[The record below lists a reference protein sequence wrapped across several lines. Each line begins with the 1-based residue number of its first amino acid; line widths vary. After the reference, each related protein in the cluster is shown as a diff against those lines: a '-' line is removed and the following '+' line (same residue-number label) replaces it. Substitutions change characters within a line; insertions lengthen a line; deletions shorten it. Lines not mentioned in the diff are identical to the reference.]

1 MTSHTHN
8 KWLWRAWLLV
18 CLFLAGGI
26 WGFTPALA
34 RIATEGGSH
43 PLGLTLWQG
52 IIGGSVLL
60 AITVIRGKRV
70 PLSPQHLRLYV
81 ICGVVGTA
89 LPTTLTFA
97 IAPRIPV
104 SVFSILQALTP
115 LLTYLIAVA
124 LRIDGISP
132 IRIAGITLGF
142 VAICLLV
149 GPASASVGSAST
161 VWLLLCLIVPLSYAS
176 ENNIL
181 ATIRPHGIDDLTLL
195 SGMLV
200 CAALA
205 TLPAVIVM
213 DAFAPLSVPFGRI
226 EWATLGMVVV
236 NVVSYV
242 SFIYLVR
249 ITGPVFASQAGY
261 LVVAVGVAVGMLVH
275 DERHSAWVWVA
286 AVLLFSAMALVK
298 ERVHRQLSTS

>member
-1 MTSHTHN
+1 MPFQSHN
-8 KWLWRAWLLV
+8 PWLWRAWLLL

-34 RIATEGGSH
+34 RVATEGGAH

-52 IIGGSVLL
+52 IIGGLVLL
-60 AITVIRGKRV
+60 VVTALRRKRV
-70 PLSPQHLRLYV
+70 PLSPPHLRLYL
-81 ICGVVGTA
+81 ICGIIGTA

-97 IAPRIPV
+97 VAQRIPV
-104 SVFSILQALTP
+104 SVFSILQSITP

-132 IRIAGITLGF
+132 ARVAGIVMGF
-142 VAICLLV
+142 VAVCLLV
-149 GPASASVGSAST
+149 GPGSASIGAT
-161 VWLLLCLIVPLSYAS
+161 SPAWLLICLVVPLSYAA
-176 ENNIL
+176 ENNII
-181 ATIRPHGIDDLTLL
+181 ATLRPDGVDDFSLLT
-195 SGMLV
+195 GMLIV
-200 CAALA
+200 GALA
-205 TLPAVIVM
+205 TLPAVILM
-213 DAFAPLSVPFGRI
+213 DAFAPLSVPLGRI

-236 NVVSYV
+236 NVVSYA

-261 LVVAVGVAVGMLVH
+261 LVVLVGVGVGMSVYG
-275 DERHSAWVWVA
+275 ERHSGWVWA
-286 AVLLFSAMALVK
+286 AIVLLFAGMALVK